1 MCNNDELE
9 ISVVSPFVDDTIN
22 KDGSDW
28 LTWSLRRDLLD
39 KATRQCFNVGSIE
52 GISRFIKG

>member
-9 ISVVSPFVDDTIN
+9 ISVVSPFVDDATKMDQI
-22 KDGSDW
+22 W
-28 LTWSLRRDLLD
+28 LTWSLRHDLLD

-52 GISRFIKG
+52 GISRLIKG